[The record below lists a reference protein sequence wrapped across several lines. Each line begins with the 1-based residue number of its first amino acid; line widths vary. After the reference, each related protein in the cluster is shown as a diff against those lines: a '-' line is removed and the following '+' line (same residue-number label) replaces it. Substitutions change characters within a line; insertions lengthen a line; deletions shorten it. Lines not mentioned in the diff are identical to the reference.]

1 MTVTTDEDRDPF
13 VLMTEPA
20 DGRVTL
26 TLVVPE
32 TLFWFRGH
40 FPTYP
45 ILPGVV
51 QLDWAIRYA
60 RQAFG
65 FDAATIDTMRMKFR
79 KPVPPGAR
87 LCLGLAQ
94 LSVQNSV
101 AFEYSDGEGVYSSG
115 QFRFTTP

>member
-1 MTVTTDEDRDPF
+1 MTVTTDEDRDPV
-13 VLMTEPA
+13 VLATEPA

-26 TLVVPE
+26 TLVVPGA
-32 TLFWFRGH
+32 LFWFRGH
-40 FPTYP
+40 FPSYP

-65 FDAATIDTMRMKFR
+65 IEAATIDAMRMKFR

-87 LCLGLAQ
+87 LSLVLAR
-94 LSVQNSV
+94 LSIRNTV

-115 QFRFTTP
+115 QFRFAAS